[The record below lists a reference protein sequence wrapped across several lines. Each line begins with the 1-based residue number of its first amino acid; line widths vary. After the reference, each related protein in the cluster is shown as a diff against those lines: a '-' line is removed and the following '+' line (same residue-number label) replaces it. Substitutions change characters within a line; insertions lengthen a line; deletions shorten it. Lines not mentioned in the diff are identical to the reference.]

1 MKCPSCGYNN
11 IPGEDLCVSCQSD
24 LMALDGVVPKSK
36 FERILME
43 DPLSKLKPK
52 DAVSVPETTSILDAI
67 KTMNEIKSGCVFVE
81 NTRGEMVGI
90 VTERD
95 VLLRAVGKFPDLAK
109 GKVSQVMTTRPT
121 SLDEDDSLAY
131 ALHEMSVNRY
141 RHLPILRKGKKPGVI
156 TARDVLNYLAKL
168 FP

>member
-1 MKCPSCGYNN
+1 MKCPNCGYNN
-11 IPGEDLCVSCQSD
+11 IQGEDSCMSCQAD
-24 LMALDGVVPKSK
+24 LTALDGVVPKSK
-36 FERILME
+36 MERILME

-67 KTMNEIKSGCVFVE
+67 KTMNEIKAGCVFVE
-81 NTRGEMVGI
+81 NNRKEMVGI

-109 GKVSQVMTTRPT
+109 GKVTQIMTARPA

-141 RHLPILRKGKKPGVI
+141 RHIPILRKEKKPGVI